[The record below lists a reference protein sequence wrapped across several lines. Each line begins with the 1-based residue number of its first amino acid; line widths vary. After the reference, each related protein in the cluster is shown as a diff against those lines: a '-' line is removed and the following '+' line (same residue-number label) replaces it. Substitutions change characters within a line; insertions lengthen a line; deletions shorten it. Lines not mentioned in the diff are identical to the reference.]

1 MKKRYT
7 LRFSPTLVEQ
17 PLVSKLV
24 RTYDVDINILN
35 ADVASGRGGKLVVEL
50 SGSEEALKK
59 SVLWLNQTGIIVSEM
74 VKELNFQQEG
84 CINCGACTAVC
95 SPKALSMEGIGSW
108 SMTPTSVC
116 SAASASRPVRCSCS
130 PYQTSGRHR
139 LCTKSVPTVGGWGS
153 PGFPPSRLR

>member
-1 MKKRYT
+1 MKKRYA

-59 SVLWLNQTGIIVSEM
+59 SVLWLNQTGVIVSEM

-95 SPKALSMEGIGSW
+95 SPKALSMDRDW
-108 SMTPTSVC
+108 KLVYDADLCVLC
-116 SAASASRPVRCSCS
+116 S
-130 PYQTSGRHR
+130 
-139 LCTKSVPTVGGWGS
+139 LCIQACPMQLFSLS
-153 PGFPPSRLR
+153 NEREA

>member
-1 MKKRYT
+1 MKKRYA

-50 SGSEEALKK
+50 SGTEEALKE
-59 SVLWLNQTGIIVSEM
+59 SVLWLNQTGIVVSEM
-74 VKELNFQQEG
+74 VKELNFKEEL

-95 SPKALSMEGIGSW
+95 SSRALFLDKDW
-108 SMTPTSVC
+108 KLVYDPD
-116 SAASASRPVRCSCS
+116 
-130 PYQTSGRHR
+130 
-139 LCTKSVPTVGGWGS
+139 LCVLCGLCVQACPMQLFAMSNE
-153 PGFPPSRLR
+153 REA

>member
-59 SVLWLNQTGIIVSEM
+59 SVLWLNQTGVIVSEM

-95 SPKALSMEGIGSW
+95 SPKALSMDRDWKLIYDADLC
-108 SMTPTSVC
+108 VLC
-116 SAASASRPVRCSCS
+116 S
-130 PYQTSGRHR
+130 
-139 LCTKSVPTVGGWGS
+139 LCIQACPMQLFSLS
-153 PGFPPSRLR
+153 NEREA

>member
-59 SVLWLNQTGIIVSEM
+59 SVIWLNQTGIIVSEM

-95 SPKALSMEGIGSW
+95 SPKALSMDRDW
-108 SMTPTSVC
+108 KLVYDADLCVLC
-116 SAASASRPVRCSCS
+116 S
-130 PYQTSGRHR
+130 
-139 LCTKSVPTVGGWGS
+139 LCIQACPMQLFSLS
-153 PGFPPSRLR
+153 NEREA

>member
-59 SVLWLNQTGIIVSEM
+59 SVLWLNQTGVIVSEM

-95 SPKALSMEGIGSW
+95 SPKALSMDRDW
-108 SMTPTSVC
+108 KLVYDADLCVLC
-116 SAASASRPVRCSCS
+116 S
-130 PYQTSGRHR
+130 
-139 LCTKSVPTVGGWGS
+139 LCIQACPMQLFSLS
-153 PGFPPSRLR
+153 NEREA

>member
-1 MKKRYT
+1 MKKRYA

-50 SGSEEALKK
+50 TGLESDLKE
-59 SVLWLNQTGIIVSEM
+59 SVLWLTRTGVVVSEM
-74 VKELNFQQEG
+74 IKELNFQQQL

-95 SPKALSMEGIGSW
+95 SPRALSMDMDW
-108 SMTPTSVC
+108 KLVYDPD
-116 SAASASRPVRCSCS
+116 
-130 PYQTSGRHR
+130 
-139 LCTKSVPTVGGWGS
+139 LCVLCGLCVQACPMQLFSLS
-153 PGFPPSRLR
+153 NEREA

>member
-95 SPKALSMEGIGSW
+95 SPKALSMDRDW
-108 SMTPTSVC
+108 KLVYDADLCVLC
-116 SAASASRPVRCSCS
+116 S
-130 PYQTSGRHR
+130 
-139 LCTKSVPTVGGWGS
+139 LCIQACPMQLFSLS
-153 PGFPPSRLR
+153 NEREA

>member
-1 MKKRYT
+1 MKKRYA

-50 SGSEEALKK
+50 SGSEDALKE
-59 SVLWLNQTGIIVSEM
+59 SILWLNRTGVVVSEM
-74 VKELNFQQEG
+74 VKELNFHEEL

-95 SPKALSMEGIGSW
+95 SPKALFMDKDW
-108 SMTPTSVC
+108 KLVYD
-116 SAASASRPVRCSCS
+116 AD
-130 PYQTSGRHR
+130 
-139 LCTKSVPTVGGWGS
+139 LCVLCGLCVQACPMQLFSLS
-153 PGFPPSRLR
+153 NEREA

>member
-1 MKKRYT
+1 MKKRYA

-50 SGSEEALKK
+50 SGTEEALKE
-59 SVLWLNQTGIIVSEM
+59 SVLWLYQTGIVVSEM
-74 VKELNFQQEG
+74 VKELNFKEEL

-95 SPKALSMEGIGSW
+95 SSRALFLDKDW
-108 SMTPTSVC
+108 KLVYDPD
-116 SAASASRPVRCSCS
+116 
-130 PYQTSGRHR
+130 
-139 LCTKSVPTVGGWGS
+139 LCVLCGLCVQACPMQLFAMSNE
-153 PGFPPSRLR
+153 REA

>member
-7 LRFSPTLVEQ
+7 LRCSPTLVEQ

-59 SVLWLNQTGIIVSEM
+59 SVLWLNQTGIIVSE
-74 VKELNFQQEG
+74 K
-84 CINCGACTAVC
+84 
-95 SPKALSMEGIGSW
+95 IGR
-108 SMTPTSVC
+108 
-116 SAASASRPVRCSCS
+116 ASCRERV
-130 PYQTSGRHR
+130 
-139 LCTKSVPTVGGWGS
+139 
-153 PGFPPSRLR
+153 

>member
-1 MKKRYT
+1 MKKRYA

-59 SVLWLNQTGIIVSEM
+59 SVLWLNQTGVIVSEM

-95 SPKALSMEGIGSW
+95 SPKALSMDRDWEL
-108 SMTPTSVC
+108 VYDADLCVLC
-116 SAASASRPVRCSCS
+116 S
-130 PYQTSGRHR
+130 
-139 LCTKSVPTVGGWGS
+139 LCIQACPMQLFSLS
-153 PGFPPSRLR
+153 NEREA